1 MIRPSSGHRIY
12 YDPFVPYSHKEE
24 AEDSNNFRDKVI
36 EYNTHFMVLKKK
48 KREKKERKKRDRK
61 KEKKEINLLPVI
73 KNNILK

>member
-36 EYNTHFMVLKKK
+36 EYNTHFMVLKKRK
-48 KREKKERKKRDRK
+48 EKKKKEKREIERKRKKR
-61 KEKKEINLLPVI
+61 
-73 KNNILK
+73 